1 MPNQNSQPTYKRQR
15 FLLSLVKQLQ
25 DDAYPTDIQ
34 KLVFLYE
41 QENKINHYEFVPYK
55 FGPYSFQLAEDIDS
69 LCKDGYLIKHH
80 TGIKA
85 AGDYQYD
92 LFSSLPTERGD
103 ALKRRAYRKYP
114 YYAINSDIIDR
125 LFRGEE
131 AEFFHNYRNQYR
143 QEEQV
148 LFTIGYEGIS
158 VEEFFNTLIQNDIR
172 LLIDVRRNPLSR
184 KFGFSKERLELISKS
199 VKIRYTH
206 IPALGI
212 ESEKRAALNCVDDYK
227 NLFQGYEETLDQR
240 IGPLNEVYSLL
251 CANTRIALMCF
262 EKNAEMCHRHVIRDY
277 LLRTYQVRS
286 IDL

>member
-1 MPNQNSQPTYKRQR
+1 MANQNSQPTFKRQR

-41 QENKINHYEFVPYK
+41 QENKINYYEFVPYK

-69 LCKDGYLIKHH
+69 LCKAGYLIKRHA
-80 TGIKA
+80 GIKA
-85 AGDYQYD
+85 TGDYQFD
-92 LFSSLPTERGD
+92 LFSSLPPERGD
-103 ALKRRAYRKYP
+103 ALKRRAYREYP

-125 LFRGEE
+125 LFCGDE
-131 AEFFHNYRNQYR
+131 AKFFRNYRNQYR

-158 VEEFFNTLIQNDIR
+158 VEEFFNALIQNDVR

-184 KFGFSKERLELISKS
+184 KFGFSKERLELISKG
-199 VKIRYTH
+199 VKIGYTH

-212 ESEKRAALNCVDDYK
+212 ESEKRATLNCVDDYK
-227 NLFQGYEETLDQR
+227 NLFQDYEETLNQR
-240 IGPLNEVYSLL
+240 IGSLNEVYSLL
-251 CANTRIALMCF
+251 CANVRVALMCF
-262 EKNAEMCHRHVIRDY
+262 EKDVEMCHRHVIRNY